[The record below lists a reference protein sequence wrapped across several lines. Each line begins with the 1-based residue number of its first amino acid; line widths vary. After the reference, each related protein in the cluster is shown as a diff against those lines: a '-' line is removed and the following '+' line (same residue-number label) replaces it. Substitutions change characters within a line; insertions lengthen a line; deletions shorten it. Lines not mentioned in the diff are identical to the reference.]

1 MITQPSSD
9 LLVIAASNG
18 ANLQLAERFAD
29 AVPVL
34 ELPTELRAAPA
45 PVGDALPA
53 DLAHAI
59 EARLA
64 GDRRIRI
71 PLGLRAHRRE
81 TNIGI
86 ALALGLLVVYYAFI
100 IVGQSLET
108 REAAHPHLILW
119 IPNFLFQLV
128 GGWLLLRS
136 DRGPR

>member
-1 MITQPSSD
+1 VRIGS
-9 LLVIAASNG
+9 
-18 ANLQLAERFAD
+18 QLAKGISGGQAKR
-29 AVPVL
+29 
-34 ELPTELRAAPA
+34 
-45 PVGDALPA
+45 
-53 DLAHAI
+53 
-59 EARLA
+59 
-64 GDRRIRI
+64 
-71 PLGLRAHRRE
+71 

-108 REAAHPHLILW
+108 REAARPHLILW